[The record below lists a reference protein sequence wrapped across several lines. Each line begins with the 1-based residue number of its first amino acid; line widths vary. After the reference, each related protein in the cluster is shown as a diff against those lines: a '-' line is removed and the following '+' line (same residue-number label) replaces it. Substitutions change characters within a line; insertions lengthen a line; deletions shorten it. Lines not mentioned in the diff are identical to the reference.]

1 MNSMFIAREATLR
14 GMFERAG
21 GDVSMFCAG
30 YNASVL
36 AYGQTGSG
44 KTHSMFGT
52 SSDPGLVPRMCSE
65 LWSRCSAK
73 QTLGQNYVIQIAML
87 EIYNEEIFDL
97 LAPSSSRQSL
107 QLRDDGH
114 SVGVGGLIQIRPN
127 TLQELLQT
135 VSDGF
140 TSRSTKSTDMNA
152 MSSRSHAICYLSGP
166 RGTPLGA
173 VALCDLA
180 GAERARTR
188 GEDAA
193 LIKESNFINSSLS
206 VLNRCIKA
214 CVDRQILPV
223 RESKL
228 THLLRECFGGK
239 NKTCLLATLNP
250 QPSNLF
256 RTPLESIY
264 LLSPFRLD
272 LVSSSSGNHGETLN
286 TLHYARLARSMGLV
300 AKASKQDFA
309 GATKLIRDL
318 RNLGSQLKKMC
329 FNMKKLAAD
338 IKQCMDRISI
348 DDMSNSTVVVSASDS
363 KSGEKLELRVP
374 VIDPLPSKC
383 IAG

>member
-1 MNSMFIAREATLR
+1 
-14 GMFERAG
+14 
-21 GDVSMFCAG
+21 MFCAG

-52 SSDPGLVPRMCSE
+52 KDDPGLVPRMCSE

-97 LAPSSSRQSL
+97 LAPCSSRKSL

-114 SVGVGGLIQIRPN
+114 SVGVEGLIQMRPDSVEG
-127 TLQELLQT
+127 LIQT

-166 RGTPLGA
+166 SGTPLGA

-193 LIKESNFINSSLS
+193 LIKESNFINLSLS

-214 CVDRQILPV
+214 CVDGQILPV

-256 RTPLESIY
+256 RSPLESIY

-272 LVSSSSGNHGETLN
+272 LVSSSGNHGETLN

-300 AKASKQDFA
+300 AKALKQDLV
-309 GATKLIRDL
+309 GAANLIRDL
-318 RNLGSQLKKMC
+318 QKLGPQLKRFS
-329 FNMKKLAAD
+329 FNMKRLAAEM
-338 IKQCMDRISI
+338 KQSMDQMSM
-348 DDMSNSTVVVSASDS
+348 DDMSNSTVVVSASES
-363 KSGEKLELRVP
+363 KSGEELELSMP
-374 VIDPLPSKC
+374 VINPLPSKC
-383 IAG
+383 IAR